1 MGMAGSACAVTGS
14 VWRPDE
20 SATDGRIST
29 RRPAVPRLLP
39 ASRPLRRSRPPV
51 LPRFQTWDGVC
62 RTSCPTP
69 TKGDAR
75 VPADLDSFLLGT
87 DEQERRCSFATNG
100 AVCDHALRPS
110 LHCCYGRGAS
120 VPAGERLTLASSER
134 SGSTGCGERDA
145 WTSSEA
151 TVGSGSSGAT
161 ASASKAVGALLG
173 RCGRSGLRAALRRKE
188 ASALEVHAFGLPS
201 SVIGAAA
208 RAGSAPRPA
217 VDSNRVPFGAA
228 ATVATDPAVRG
239 VSGLLG
245 HGCPPTVGRHDATP
259 GLMGSQQGQQHP
271 GTTRHAATRRALRR
285 ESSSRQAPGG
295 HHSFRLEA
303 GALPRPACAAP

>member
-110 LHCCYGRGAS
+110 LHCCYGRAAS

-161 ASASKAVGALLG
+161 ASDSKRLA
-173 RCGRSGLRAALRRKE
+173 RSLVDVAGQGFGPLFVVKKPPLWKFTLSACRAASSGPPPER
-188 ASALEVHAFGLPS
+188 AL
-201 SVIGAAA
+201 
-208 RAGSAPRPA
+208 
-217 VDSNRVPFGAA
+217 
-228 ATVATDPAVRG
+228 
-239 VSGLLG
+239 
-245 HGCPPTVGRHDATP
+245 
-259 GLMGSQQGQQHP
+259 
-271 GTTRHAATRRALRR
+271 RRALR
-285 ESSSRQAPGG
+285 ST
-295 HHSFRLEA
+295 LT
-303 GALPRPACAAP
+303 ACRSARRRR